1 MISIH
6 TVTCRYSI
14 GAFTVGMT
22 DVPERVR
29 TPYPEGK
36 MAFLTIGPV
45 ETVGKPPGSW
55 NASKRQVQAAIIVL
69 LWQLITIL
77 EILVPLFGNF
87 LM

>member
-14 GAFTVGMT
+14 GAFTVGMI
-22 DVPERVR
+22 DVQR
-29 TPYPEGK
+29 PYPEGK